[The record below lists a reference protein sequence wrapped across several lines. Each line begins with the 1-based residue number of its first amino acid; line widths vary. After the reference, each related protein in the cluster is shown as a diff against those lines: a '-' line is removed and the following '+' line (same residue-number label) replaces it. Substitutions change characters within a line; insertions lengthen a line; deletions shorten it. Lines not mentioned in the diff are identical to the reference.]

1 MSEVAK
7 PKRGGGPK
15 TEAGKAVVRLNSI
28 RHGVLAQTPVIPL
41 VESQD
46 DWERLREG
54 LFEYWKPDG
63 MMQAALVERIAALV
77 WRLYRV
83 VRFESESIA
92 AYLKDVP
99 RDWQMSR
106 RAAGMPV
113 PELVTPEVVEEMDR
127 MLTARL
133 LPGDETID
141 KIMRYEV
148 RLHRFLLQSTH
159 QLLML
164 KGLRLQVEAQRSRTP
179 DSTSLGAAGGAQ
191 PRLPRNS
198 FVPALPP
205 GSLGADGEEA

>member
-1 MSEVAK
+1 
-7 PKRGGGPK
+7 
-15 TEAGKAVVRLNSI
+15 VRLNPI
-28 RHGVLAQTPVIPL
+28 RHGVLSQTPVIPL
-41 VESQD
+41 VERQE
-46 DWERLREG
+46 DWERLRDG
-54 LFEYWKPDG
+54 LFDYWKPDG

-113 PELVTPEVVEEMDR
+113 PESVTPEIVEEMDR

-164 KGLRLQVEAQRSRTP
+164 KGLRLQGSGAP
-179 DSTSLGAAGGAQ
+179 DRDPSATADGRAQ
-191 PRLPRNS
+191 PRLLARNDWMPP
-198 FVPALPP
+198 VPP